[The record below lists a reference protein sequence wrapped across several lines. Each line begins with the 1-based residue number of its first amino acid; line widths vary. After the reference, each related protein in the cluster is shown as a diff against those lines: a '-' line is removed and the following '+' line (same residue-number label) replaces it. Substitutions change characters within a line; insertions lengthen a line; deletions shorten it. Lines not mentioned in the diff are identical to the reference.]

1 MTLLTS
7 ASRARGGTEPG
18 LRRLSGVLFHLAQ
31 GYARHAG
38 HLDIV
43 SELADGQL
51 GE

>member
-18 LRRLSGVLFHLAQ
+18 LRHLSGVLFHLAVEC
-31 GYARHAG
+31 ARHAG

-43 SELADGQL
+43 SELAVGQL